1 MDKNRIPD
9 QVETIHLIAICG
21 TGMGA
26 LACMLQELGFTVTG
40 SDQNVYPPMSQFLA
54 QKGIMVAKGFDGAN
68 LAHRP
73 DLVVVGNAVTRDN
86 PESVRMFEMGLHH
99 CSMPQALNHF
109 IAADKKAVMV
119 TGTHGKT
126 STASMIAWIL
136 TKAGLD
142 PTFMTGGIL
151 NNFDSNYRL
160 GQGEY
165 FVVEGDEYD
174 TAFFDKGP
182 KFLHFQ
188 PHLAVVTGIEFDHA
202 DIFRDLEHV
211 KDVFQQMIERTSKDS
226 TLITFDADENVQ
238 SMIGRAGGKV
248 ENYGRRADSHWRLDN
263 IRIDPPVSVF
273 EVLNQGQQVGR
284 FRIPMMGMHN
294 LSNALAAVA
303 IAGHLNIAADVLTEA
318 LADFKGIKRRQE
330 IRGVV
335 DGITV
340 MDDFAH
346 HPTAVRETIQAV
358 GPFYPDGR
366 IVAVFEPRTNSSMR
380 QIFQNVYPDSFDAAD
395 IVCIRKPP
403 MLHKIP
409 SDQRFSSEKLVIDLN
424 DRGKAAYFF
433 ADTDG
438 IIDFL
443 TRETRAGDL
452 ILIMSNGGFDN
463 IHERLLQQ
471 L

>member
-1 MDKNRIPD
+1 MDKNCIPD
-9 QVETIHLIAICG
+9 NVETIHLIAVCG

-40 SDQNVYPPMSQFLA
+40 SDQNVYPPMSRFLA
-54 QKGIMVAKGFDGAN
+54 QKGITVAKGFDGAN
-68 LAHRP
+68 LGHRP

-119 TGTHGKT
+119 TGTR
-126 STASMIAWIL
+126 A
-136 TKAGLD
+136 
-142 PTFMTGGIL
+142 
-151 NNFDSNYRL
+151 
-160 GQGEY
+160 Y

-188 PHLAVVTGIEFDHA
+188 PHLAVVTSIEFDHA
-202 DIFRDLEHV
+202 DIFRDLDHV
-211 KDVFQQMIERTSKDS
+211 KDVFQQLLERTSAKS
-226 TLITFDADENVQ
+226 TLIAYDADENVQ

-248 ENYGRRADSHWRLDN
+248 ENYGRRSDSHWRLDN
-263 IRIDPPVSVF
+263 IGIDPPDSVF
-273 EVLNQGQQVGR
+273 EVYNQGQRVGK

-303 IAGHLNIAADVLTEA
+303 IAGHLNIAAEVLAEA
-318 LADFKGIKRRQE
+318 LAGFKGIKRRQE
-330 IRGVV
+330 IRGVKN
-335 DGITV
+335 GITV

-346 HPTAVRETIQAV
+346 HPTAVRETIRAV
-358 GPFYPDGR
+358 RPFYPAGR

-380 QIFQNVYPDSFDAAD
+380 RIFQDVYPDSFDAAD
-395 IVCIRKPP
+395 LVCIPKPP

-409 SDQRFSSEKLVIDLN
+409 ADQRFSSEKLVQDLI

-433 ADTDG
+433 PDTDG

-443 TRETRAGDL
+443 AHEARAGDL